1 MKFLPSI
8 LSILALTAAAM
19 SNASAAPAVANAQ
32 ELAQKKAC
40 LNCHGVDK
48 PILGP
53 AYKDVASKYKGK
65 KDAEAKLVQKVL
77 NGGGGEWKM
86 PMGPMPAQ
94 KGNVTE
100 AEAKQLVAW
109 ILSIK

>member
-1 MKFLPSI
+1 MKHLPSM
-8 LSILALTAAAM
+8 LTALALGAAAL
-19 SNASAAPAVANAQ
+19 SPAMANQ

-48 PILGP
+48 AVLGP
-53 AYKDVASKYKGK
+53 SFKDVAAKYKGK

-77 NGGGGEWKM
+77 NGGGGVWNM

-94 KGNVTE
+94 KGNVSE
-100 AEAKQLVAW
+100 AEAKQLVKW
-109 ILSIK
+109 VLSAK